1 VSPPA
6 RKPTAANASGS
17 PNYFTEA
24 RSANTPASAAYQF
37 IEERLMPV
45 FARQQANRRKRLRL
59 P

>member
-1 VSPPA
+1 VSPPG

-24 RSANTPASAAYQF
+24 RSANTPASAAHQF
-37 IEERLMPV
+37 IEERMMPV